1 MGQFD
6 DLLYEV
12 SEDVVKE
19 LPNIEKR
26 IFPWATM
33 FAMIIWGFVFQ
44 LFLDPMLASVLLLQ
58 AFFIGYSENKYFK
71 RAYWIQW
78 VNLIANS
85 LIHVFCAL
93 PFWEAYMAQPDK
105 IKLIMMAMLNY
116 LTLYNLAKALMLL
129 NSQSEYK
136 SVIWEKLKTVRLL
149 IIIDLIIRCAF
160 QVISVPKYITL
171 FWIVFICIYIKVI
184 RNLIAVRDLMIY
196 QRYSIMPVIKKKQRL
211 NKLFIGLELLI
222 TLIAIVGLVK
232 FSTVNSE
239 QVQLISLEEEC
250 KGYDDAE
257 VENVR
262 EHMIALGMEEYI
274 VNDLLP
280 QDVMRF
286 KNVKNILKTSQTQY
300 VELADADVK
309 VTLYVGE
316 LLYRENEV
324 EDYRGNVWNGGT
336 YLDETLIYVE
346 WLQEPKQAYGIRLD
360 FDFSDAVYQELL
372 EDRRFIQIAQ
382 KNGTKQYYEFNYKD
396 GDPKYGSSSDSVVS
410 GKLLDGATQYRSY
423 GVQRTFAS
431 NFADFDPWIL
441 IQVIKEKATY
451 PFYSLLDND
460 RYFDNE
466 TDTFF
471 NFTEQKNDN
480 IYFKGGIKRDITDY
494 ESHLDPEII
503 DDCKDD
509 YNAERKYQHALFSY
523 CD

>member
-44 LFLDPMLASVLLLQ
+44 LFLDPMLASVLLVQ

-71 RAYWIQW
+71 RAFWIQW

-105 IKLIMMAMLNY
+105 IRLIMMAMLNY

-184 RNLIAVRDLMIY
+184 RNLIAVGDLMIY

-286 KNVKNILKTSQTQY
+286 ENVKNILKTSHTKY
-300 VELADADVK
+300 VELADANVK
-309 VTLYVGE
+309 VTFYVGE

-324 EDYRGNVWNGGT
+324 GGNDGVFWNRGM

-360 FDFSDAVYQELL
+360 LDFSDAVYQELL

-382 KNGTKQYYEFNYKD
+382 KNGTKQYYAFNYKD
-396 GDPKYGSSSDSVVS
+396 GDPKYGSSSDSIVS
-410 GKLLDGATQYRSY
+410 GKLLEDATQYRSY
-423 GVQRTFAS
+423 GVQRIFTSAWMD
-431 NFADFDPWIL
+431 AEPWL
-441 IQVIKEKATY
+441 NVQVIKKKATY
-451 PFYSLLDND
+451 PFYSMLDND

-466 TDTFF
+466 TDSFF
-471 NFTEQKNDN
+471 DSSEENSNN
-480 IYFKGGIKRDITDY
+480 AWFKGRIKRDILGY
-494 ESHLDPEII
+494 EGHLIPEVI

-509 YNAERKYQHALFSY
+509 HNVEREYQHALFFY
-523 CD
+523 GD